1 MPMNSEFLGR
11 GWKFPVNVNSRGG
24 TASSEYE
31 TDVLEAIGLI
41 LRTSRGERVMQPD
54 FGCGIHEMAFSTI
67 DTATA
72 GLVEEMVREALILW
86 EPRIEVEDIKA
97 TLESYSQG
105 RMDISIDYR
114 VRATNNEFN
123 LVYPY
128 YLKE

>member
-1 MPMNSEFLGR
+1 MNSEFLGR

-54 FGCGIHEMAFSTI
+54 FGCGIHEMTFSTI

>member
-1 MPMNSEFLGR
+1 MKSEFLGR

-24 TASSEYE
+24 MASSEYE
-31 TDVLEAIGLI
+31 TDVFEAIGLI

-54 FGCGIHEMAFSTI
+54 FGCGIHEMTFSII

-86 EPRIEVEDIKA
+86 EPRIEVKDVKA
-97 TLESYSQG
+97 TLENFVQG
-105 RMDISIDYR
+105 RMDISIDYL

>member
-1 MPMNSEFLGR
+1 MKSEFLGR

-24 TASSEYE
+24 MASSEYE

-54 FGCGIHEMAFSTI
+54 FGCGIHEMTFSII

-86 EPRIEVEDIKA
+86 EPRIEVKDVKA
-97 TLESYSQG
+97 TLENFVQG
-105 RMDISIDYR
+105 RMDISIDYL

>member
-1 MPMNSEFLGR
+1 MNSEFLGR

>member
-1 MPMNSEFLGR
+1 MKSEFLGR

-31 TDVLEAIGLI
+31 TDVLEAISLI

-54 FGCGIHEMAFSTI
+54 FGCGIHEMVFSAI

-72 GLVEEMVREALILW
+72 GLVEEMVREALVLW
-86 EPRIEVEDIKA
+86 EPRIEVKDVKA
-97 TLESYSQG
+97 TLESYLQG

>member
-54 FGCGIHEMAFSTI
+54 FGCGIHEMTFSTI